1 MTTPPL
7 PPQAKT
13 IPQSQIYHGQTY
25 LDNYAW
31 LRERENPEVLA
42 YLEAENAYT
51 EQVMVPTAQLQATLY
66 QEILGR
72 IKETDLSVPV
82 WLEGY
87 YYYTRTEAGQAYP
100 IHCRKKESL
109 DAPEQVL
116 LDQNL
121 LALGHAYFSLGT
133 FEISPDHQLLAY
145 ATDLTGGETYTLFVK
160 NLATEAILA
169 QIPNIYTSVAWAND
183 NATIFYTILDPAM
196 RPFQLYRH
204 RLGTDFKNDVLIYH
218 EPDEAYYLGVDQTK
232 DRAYLLLS
240 LSSKITNEIY
250 YLNADTPTEAFQ
262 VMQPR
267 IKGLEYGAEH
277 HEGYFYIVTN
287 DQAQNFKLVRT
298 TVTQPG
304 REYWQDVIPHRP
316 EVKFE
321 GIDVFA
327 EYFAVFEREQGLPR
341 LRILDLA
348 RQEFRAVPFE
358 EPVYTL
364 SGGSN
369 PDFKSTVL
377 RFSYTS
383 LITPNTV
390 FDYDMTTGERELK
403 KQTEVLGG
411 YDPDQYQSE
420 RLQATAPDGTLVPI
434 SLVYKKGLVLDGKNP
449 LYLYGYGSYGI
460 NIEPQFSSQRI
471 SILDRGLVFAIAHIR
486 GGEDL
491 GRAWYEDGKFLN
503 KKNTFTDFIACA
515 EHLIQ
520 TGYTNPEQLVIA
532 GGSAGG
538 LLMGGVMNL
547 RPDLF
552 KAVIA
557 QVPFV
562 DVVNTMMDSTLP
574 LTVIEYDEWGDPND
588 PVFFDYMASYSPYDN
603 LESKA
608 YPNLLVT
615 AGLNDPRVSY
625 WEPAKWTA
633 KLRALKTDQNR
644 ILLKTNLGAGHG
656 GASGRY
662 ERIKE
667 VAFEYAFML
676 DVLGLATS

>member
-491 GRAWYEDGKFLN
+491 GRAW
-503 KKNTFTDFIACA
+503 
-515 EHLIQ
+515 
-520 TGYTNPEQLVIA
+520 
-532 GGSAGG
+532 
-538 LLMGGVMNL
+538 
-547 RPDLF
+547 
-552 KAVIA
+552 
-557 QVPFV
+557 
-562 DVVNTMMDSTLP
+562 
-574 LTVIEYDEWGDPND
+574 
-588 PVFFDYMASYSPYDN
+588 
-603 LESKA
+603 
-608 YPNLLVT
+608 
-615 AGLNDPRVSY
+615 
-625 WEPAKWTA
+625 
-633 KLRALKTDQNR
+633 
-644 ILLKTNLGAGHG
+644 
-656 GASGRY
+656 
-662 ERIKE
+662 
-667 VAFEYAFML
+667 
-676 DVLGLATS
+676 